1 MFSFRLQDLLSSKPV
16 FIYNQY
22 TIKSLL
28 KRTLRILLS
37 RNPVQQKLISV
48 PYKVRVKVGDIF
60 TAQYFN
66 TRQAAS
72 EREPLPGGKISK
84 HSGIQMRIGTE
95 LQTLCENLTPNQSSF
110 VLIIQQT
117 NKRIRLQYLDLLG
130 WR

>member
-37 RNPVQQKLISV
+37 RNPVHQKLISV

-72 EREPLPGGKISK
+72 EREPLPGEKSLNIVESKCGLGLNYKPCVKI
-84 HSGIQMRIGTE
+84 
-95 LQTLCENLTPNQSSF
+95 
-110 VLIIQQT
+110 
-117 NKRIRLQYLDLLG
+117 
-130 WR
+130 